1 MVSFSLAENQAVSE
15 NLSSVTDEIGWPN
28 WTSHAGKE
36 ANSPVLLPSV
46 LFRPSTNVPTHIE
59 EGTDSDV
66 SIILKSTDTTEIS
79 SKISRHPVNQVEL
92 TRQKC

>member
-28 WTSHAGKE
+28 WTGHAGKE

-46 LFRPSTNVPTHIE
+46 LFRPSTNEVVPTHIE

-66 SIILKSTDTTEIS
+66 SS
-79 SKISRHPVNQVEL
+79 
-92 TRQKC
+92 